1 MDQNNKNITHAAKA
15 ILSLWNI
22 GLFALVWIRYYN
34 LFAFRTHRLEGAV
47 ICIVIYLILYLWFCG
62 VYKAFRIASTPL
74 FDTIFA
80 HFVSCALSDLLLYI
94 VACLAGRT
102 PLNFGYG
109 AIILCLQIA
118 GTSVITTTAKQQ
130 LMKVMV
136 PKDTLIIYGNMN
148 ANEDVSSFVNRLMRK
163 YEHLYNIT
171 ELCEENNSIQE
182 HIAAINRHDTVILF
196 ELEPNLRRELIKI
209 CAEQNK
215 DFLFDPRV
223 EDIICQG
230 CSERHLLDT
239 PLMRYDFP
247 YIGFYARYG
256 KRILDVVLS
265 LLLIVILSPFML
277 FTAIAIK
284 LEDHGPVFYKQKRVT
299 KDGKIFDILKFRSMI
314 VNAESMGVI
323 PSTDCDPRI
332 TKIGKVIRATRFDEI
347 PQFINILKGDMSF
360 VGPRPE
366 RTEHVD
372 LYSKDLPE
380 FRYRLKVKGGL
391 TGYAQVYGK
400 YNTTPYDKLRFDL
413 EYIENQSFL
422 LDLKIFILTIRTVF
436 QKEATEG
443 FDEKK
448 SNTIN
453 SKAKSG
459 IE

>member
-1 MDQNNKNITHAAKA
+1 MKQNNKKITHIARV
-15 ILSLWNI
+15 ILTLWNV
-22 GLFALVWIRYYN
+22 GLFALVWVRYYN
-34 LFAFRTHRLEGAV
+34 LFAFRTHRVEGAV
-47 ICIVIYLILYLWFCG
+47 ICIVIFLSLYLWFCG
-62 VYKAFRIASTPL
+62 VYKAFRFASTPM

-102 PLNFGYG
+102 FLNFGYG
-109 AIILCLQIA
+109 ALILCLQIVGSA
-118 GTSVITTTAKQQ
+118 
-130 LMKVMV
+130 VMV
-136 PKDTLIIYGNMN
+136 TAVKRLIMKRMKPKDTLVIYGNMH
-148 ANEDVSSFVNRLMRK
+148 ASEDIEGFVKRLMVK
-163 YEHLYNIT
+163 YDHLYKISET
-171 ELCEENNSIQE
+171 LEEKRPLNQLVD
-182 HIAAINRHDTVILF
+182 AIERHDSIFLF
-196 ELEPNLRRELIKI
+196 EMEPNLRRELIKI

-215 DFLFDPRV
+215 DFLYDPRV

-256 KRILDVVLS
+256 KRVLDVVLS

-299 KDGKIFDILKFRSMI
+299 KDGKVFDILKFRSMI
-314 VNAESMGVI
+314 VNAEAMGAV
-323 PSTDCDPRI
+323 PSTENDPRI

-366 RTEHVD
+366 RTEHVE
-372 LYSKDLPE
+372 LYSKGLPE

-400 YNTTPYDKLRFDL
+400 YNTTPYDKLRYDL

-443 FDEKK
+443 FDEE
-448 SNTIN
+448 
-453 SKAKSG
+453 KSG
-459 IE
+459 KINKETQSV